1 MNINKDKILEFL
13 TLEEKYY
20 GMLVGLILAALIFSV
35 ITVAVQLN
43 PPENIKKVRTYKTEI
58 VLNDKKEIL
67 ITEIYADSNGIE
79 TYKVFQQ

>member
-13 TLEEKYY
+13 TLEENYY
-20 GMLVGLILAALIFSV
+20 GMLVGLILAALIFST
-35 ITVAVQLN
+35 IIVAIQLN

-79 TYKVFQQ
+79 IYKVVQQ

>member
-43 PPENIKKVRTYKTEI
+43 PPENITKVRTYKTEI

>member
-1 MNINKDKILEFL
+1 MNVNKDKILEFL

-43 PPENIKKVRTYKTEI
+43 PPENITKVRTYKTEI

-79 TYKVFQQ
+79 TYKVVQQ

>member
-1 MNINKDKILEFL
+1 MNVNKDKILEFL

-20 GMLVGLILAALIFSV
+20 GMLVGLIIAALMFSV
-35 ITVAVQLN
+35 ITVAIQLN
-43 PPENIKKVRTYKTEI
+43 PSENITKVRTYKTEI

>member
-13 TLEEKYY
+13 TLEENYY
-20 GMLVGLILAALIFSV
+20 GMLLGLILAALIFST
-35 ITVAVQLN
+35 IIVAIQLN

-79 TYKVFQQ
+79 IYKVVQQ

>member
-43 PPENIKKVRTYKTEI
+43 PPENITKVRTYKTEI

-67 ITEIYADSNGIE
+67 ITEIYADSNDIE